1 MPNYNIYN
9 KGTMNLTCQMSIFEK
24 EEKRQKE
31 KKVGIDIL
39 IWLYFKYSLSVYRDQ
54 KSQFWKALRGK
65 KKRNA

>member
-1 MPNYNIYN
+1 
-9 KGTMNLTCQMSIFEK
+9 MSNAYLWERR
-24 EEKRQKE
+24 KRQKE

-39 IWLYFKYSLSVYRDQ
+39 IWLYLKYSLSVYRDQ